1 MQADRFT
8 VKAQEALAV
17 AQRLAGARR
26 NPEVTPAHL
35 LVALLEQEGGIVV
48 PVLRRANADP
58 EGVRRRANEAL
69 DALPTV
75 TGEGASAPA
84 LGSEMIELL
93 SRADDEARGMGD
105 EYVSTEHLLL
115 ALASDPNV
123 DTGAAREPLSEAVD
137 GRARPA
143 PGH

>member
-1 MQADRFT
+1 MHPDRFT
-8 VKAQEALAV
+8 IKAQEALAA

-26 NPEVTPAHL
+26 NPQVSPLHV
-35 LVALLEQEGGIVV
+35 LVSLLEQDGGIVV

-75 TGEGASAPA
+75 SGDASAAPA
-84 LGSEMIELL
+84 LGSDTIDLL
-93 SRADDEARGMGD
+93 KRADDEARGLGD

-115 ALASDPNV
+115 ALAANPKV
-123 DTGAAREPLSEAVD
+123 DAGASRDQLAEGVQEVR
-137 GRARPA
+137 
-143 PGH
+143 